1 MKTNTYKFAII
12 LFLLGGINLTAQ
24 NNVGINTESPD
35 PTAILDI
42 HSEDKGLLIPRL
54 TTAQRE
60 NISAPA
66 HSLMVFDV
74 DTQMLTYYDAL
85 ESEWVFVPK
94 KSEIYWVKSNNHI
107 HNVNPQNVG
116 IGTTNPRTDL
126 HIKGRPGQESGLT
139 ITNGDS
145 TYSIIIVIDN
155 TDDGIIVKGEDGI
168 DNKLKFQQLRNGK
181 FGIGTKPSSL
191 LHLKPNDG
199 VEPIIQISNEDSTYN
214 IIIVIDNTD
223 DGIIVKGHDTENERI
238 LYSADKIGRFGVG
251 LNNPRNILHLKSD
264 TLNPNVRLT
273 SPSYDHDY
281 VMGFDSNSSAFI
293 IKRMFNIGGSE
304 DVFVEVDP
312 DGDLYFNSVN
322 NNVNISPGITTS
334 EIEFNN
340 PLGDNPTI
348 TVDANGNLDFGQTVG
363 SPNALLTLNFNAATL
378 SGNGFSS
385 RVELEVDNNLM
396 PNTPSAYSFTQNNS
410 LITINETGYYVVS
423 YALSIGHNHSS
434 STELSRY
441 LLDENNN
448 ILPNTEFEDDLRSA
462 SGSYFRPSTFY
473 FFQIMYFTQGS
484 QFKIGVQKNNGPST
498 VQIYDRTTLS
508 IQKVAN

>member
-251 LNNPRNILHLKSD
+251 LNNPRNVLHLKSD
-264 TLNPNVRLT
+264 TINPNIRF
-273 SPSYDHDY
+273 SRANSNFDY
-281 VMGFDSNSSAFI
+281 LIGYGENSTDFI
-293 IKRMFNIGGSE
+293 IKRMFNDVNNSE
-304 DVFVEVDP
+304 DVFVEVSPSGNVSIYSD
-312 DGDLYFNSVN
+312 
-322 NNVNISPGITTS
+322 NNVNISPGVLTN
-334 EIEFNN
+334 EIELNN
-340 PLGDNPTI
+340 PMGVNPVI
-348 TVDANGNLDFGQTVG
+348 SVDADGNLDFGQTIG
-363 SPNALLTLNFNAATL
+363 STNGIVSLNFQGVAMPGSSNTPTL
-378 SGNGFSS
+378 LNINQN
-385 RVELEVDNNLM
+385 LLPNN
-396 PNTPSAYSFTQNNS
+396 PSAYSFSTGSPN
-410 LITINETGYYVVS
+410 ITINEKGYYAVN
-423 YALSIGHNHSS
+423 YTLALNINVGGF
-434 STELSRY
+434 TELTRFFEVPTGSSV
-441 LLDENNN
+441 
-448 ILPNTEFEDDLRSA
+448 IPN
-462 SGSYFRPSTFY
+462 STFVNEFKDGVNEEQTLTFHQIFY
-473 FFQIMYFTQGS
+473 FEEGDQFRLKIEKISNGSIQILGTS
-484 QFKIGVQKNNGPST
+484 NIT
-498 VQIYDRTTLS
+498 